1 MACRPNL
8 AHGIVFVSK
17 VLLWNTA
24 MLIYSDAVHG
34 RFCVA
39 RQSCVIETKVIS
51 LAKPKIFTLC
61 FFDVKKNFA
70 ELWSR

>member
-8 AHGIVFVSK
+8 AHGVVFVNK
-17 VLLWNTA
+17 VLLWNIAT
-24 MLIYSDAVHG
+24 VHG

-39 RQSCVIETKVIS
+39 RQSCVIGTKVLS

>member
-8 AHGIVFVSK
+8 AHGVVFVNK
-17 VLLWNTA
+17 ALLWNAA
-24 MLIYSDAVHG
+24 MLIYSDTAHG

-39 RQSCVIETKVIS
+39 RQSCVIETKALS

-70 ELWSR
+70 ELQSR